1 MAQSDSREP
10 LSPQVT
16 ARLTDFARAC
26 KAATRAVSLYPEGHP
41 AINASLA
48 RLVET
53 AARAIDAGPL
63 AVSVLPGGLQVDQR
77 APARPDAAIGE
88 LATLL
93 HEHLI
98 GELRIMS
105 AADPDAWRSFLLL
118 LAQSPADI
126 QSQGGLAR
134 LWSESGGQHVQVRE
148 VDYAEV
154 LRERETGI
162 AARWDSIIE
171 HCLQGDAIDLDEE
184 TVRVLLEIAADPDR
198 LADLAAQLNERAG
211 ESGSVRI
218 QTEALLRL
226 LRRIA
231 DGVIKHHPERLDA
244 VLSNIASA
252 AGRLSPELMLEVLTH
267 RYDKPPDEGVNVV
280 DAMVTR
286 MTDATVSQFVARSIV
301 EQRGATERL
310 AEAFRTLVPEVDRRQ
325 RLLGAAR
332 DEVAASPLGA
342 DETFPELWQRANDML
357 TSYSDE
363 PYVGE
368 DYAGELTSARE
379 QAAEVERISDD
390 PPEQISAWVSSVSDA
405 ALRMA
410 DLDLLL
416 DLLRIES
423 DPGKYQD
430 VLDPVVAHV
439 DDVVLLGD
447 FEAAAPLVATVARE
461 SGPEGR
467 PTHRAAAAKA
477 IERLVQGP
485 LMAHLVGHLRT
496 IDDEGFAHAK
506 TLCLTLGP
514 ITIRPLAEA
523 LSVEER
529 GRGFRRLTDLLV
541 GFGKAGRDAAVP

>member
-1 MAQSDSREP
+1 
-10 LSPQVT
+10 
-16 ARLTDFARAC
+16 
-26 KAATRAVSLYPEGHP
+26 
-41 AINASLA
+41 
-48 RLVET
+48 
-53 AARAIDAGPL
+53 
-63 AVSVLPGGLQVDQR
+63 
-77 APARPDAAIGE
+77 
-88 LATLL
+88 
-93 HEHLI
+93 
-98 GELRIMS
+98 
-105 AADPDAWRSFLLL
+105 
-118 LAQSPADI
+118 
-126 QSQGGLAR
+126 
-134 LWSESGGQHVQVRE
+134 
-148 VDYAEV
+148 
-154 LRERETGI
+154 
-162 AARWDSIIE
+162 
-171 HCLQGDAIDLDEE
+171 
-184 TVRVLLEIAADPDR
+184 
-198 LADLAAQLNERAG
+198 
-211 ESGSVRI
+211 
-218 QTEALLRL
+218 
-226 LRRIA
+226 
-231 DGVIKHHPERLDA
+231 VIKHHPERLDA

-447 FEAAAPLVATVARE
+447 FEAAAPLVATVGRE

-541 GFGKAGRDAAVP
+541 GFGKAGRDAAEQLKTSANPAVRRTAIYLLREFGGNEALPELTSLLDDGDQNVQREAVRAIAVIGTDAAYAVLHKALASGSDRQRDAIIGALGSMRDERAVPLFSHMIRNRAYRKTQRTAWLAAVDGLATTATEEAVQALRDALYDGEWWAPLRTSSLRRAVAAGLRRAATPEAESVLRQAAESGPRSAKSAAKEQLALGPARARTP